1 MENNY
6 LKLDFESFAKFIV
19 EEIKLHKHEDT
30 ELLNLICEYCN
41 EYERNNVN
49 YNEIDT
55 VVCLRDNLIPALKEM
70 KKVFEANKKPVAR
83 YKQTKIVIEL
93 YDKFVRS
100 VYDNI
105 CENIPYSYLVP
116 YEFSIFIEN
125 KIKEGTINE
134 NEFGDTIVDYIN
146 SCDELLEL
154 LQHFNNIMENEDIP
168 RNNLFD
174 IFNNITMQVNMQ
186 MLSMFR

>member
-1 MENNY
+1 
-6 LKLDFESFAKFIV
+6 
-19 EEIKLHKHEDT
+19 
-30 ELLNLICEYCN
+30 
-41 EYERNNVN
+41 
-49 YNEIDT
+49 
-55 VVCLRDNLIPALKEM
+55 M
-70 KKVFEANKKPVAR
+70 KKVFEANKKPVAH

-105 CENIPYSYLVP
+105 CENIPYSYLAP